1 MQKGFIQLSLTG
13 YIALGCAAVISVV
26 SAYAYIQT
34 KRLEA
39 CKSEFQVF
47 KSEVERLGLEAKA
60 KAKQQEAQDK
70 LKKEK
75 ADEELRK
82 LRIDNAKFKRL
93 RDSSS
98 SRGLPQAPRE
108 TSRPD
113 LACFDRP
120 SLESAYGELV
130 KELRG
135 LADEGTENTLRL
147 KSAVEWAKASSE

>member
-1 MQKGFIQLSLTG
+1 MKNGFITLSLTG

-47 KSEVERLGLEAKA
+47 KSEVERLGLEAQK
-60 KAKQQEAQDK
+60 KKLQIEAQDK

-82 LRIDNAKFKRL
+82 LRMVNGDLSKRL
-93 RDSSS
+93 RDNADSSFVPRTSSS
-98 SRGLPQAPRE
+98 TNEPER
-108 TSRPD
+108 
-113 LACFDRP
+113 ACFDQYSIDSAIKRFAERAAGIAEEGQSAID
-120 SLESAYGELV
+120 SLNNA
-130 KELRG
+130 KR
-135 LADEGTENTLRL
+135 
-147 KSAVEWAKASSE
+147 WAQD